1 MARLPRVIAVDGPH
15 HVTQLGN
22 GRRFILDGNTDRSVY
37 LDLLKQSFALHSV
50 AMMGRDA
57 GIAYLS
63 LE

>member
-1 MARLPRVIAVDGPH
+1 
-15 HVTQLGN
+15 VTQLGN